1 MKVLAVS
8 LFCSVISLMSLVD
21 SEKIENSQNLKP
33 VKWEFEVKQIE
44 DGSYNLITTAKMEG
58 EWAIYS
64 QHTGEGGPVP
74 LKFSYE
80 EGVELKGETKEN
92 SKAIKKLSELFE
104 VEVIKYKKEAV
115 FTQNFRPKEGNS
127 SIKGT
132 LTFMCCDNLRCLPP
146 TEVAFDV
153 AI

>member
-1 MKVLAVS
+1 MKALTVS
-8 LFCSVISLMSLVD
+8 FFFSVISLMSLVD
-21 SEKIENSQNLKP
+21 SEKVENAQNLSP
-33 VKWEFEVKQIE
+33 VKWEFEVNQIE
-44 DGSYNLITTAKMEG
+44 DGSYNLVTTAKMEG

-74 LKFSYE
+74 LEFSYE
-80 EGVELKGETKEN
+80 EGVELKGDTEEN
-92 SKAIKKLSELFE
+92 SKAIKKMSELFE
-104 VEVIKYKKEAV
+104 VEVIKYKKEAI
-115 FTQNFRPKEGNS
+115 FTQNFSLKEGHS